1 VSARLYLMIGL
12 TVAALVVGWR
22 MVSFSS
28 ESAGGQM
35 AGSVTTM
42 LDTVTRAQ
50 FTAAA
55 ATLDAQRSMTG
66 SYAGAQ
72 VQPPLQLVQASTTSY
87 CIELTRDTTVVHLAG
102 PGGATE
108 PGSCSSQY

>member
-1 VSARLYLMIGL
+1 MLGIS
-12 TVAALVVGWR
+12 VAALIVGWR
-22 MVSFSS
+22 MLSFSS
-28 ESAGGQM
+28 ESAGEQI
-35 AGSVTTM
+35 AGGVTTM
-42 LDTVTRAQ
+42 LDAVSRAQ

-72 VQPPLQLVQASTTSY
+72 VQPPLQLVQANATSY
-87 CIELTRDTTVVHLAG
+87 CIELSRDTNVVHLAG
-102 PGGATE
+102 PGGTTQ